1 MSKIILLFVAML
13 LIPFALAQ
21 EVENDCIYYFYGQE
35 CEDCTAAEA
44 TVFGLEQS
52 YPHLQMQRYEVY
64 HNFQNF
70 ELLQQYY
77 AAYGI
82 EKKSRSI
89 PAVFMKGNY
98 LVGSKAIT
106 SLLEERVK
114 DNSDPN
120 CPSLSPEQQAV
131 GILGEGETPN
141 ILSTLNFSLITGD
154 ALRNMF
160 APGMVAL
167 MLLFLAILSA
177 TKSKEEIIKASTYYI
192 AGIFIAYLLFGL
204 GMFSSFYDSQLH
216 YLFYKSV
223 GIAAMLFG
231 LAGVQSFFTTW
242 ELVMPHDLRNY
253 VKQVL
258 AYVLSPAGILIIGL
272 LGAIFTLAGV
282 GSSFYLLR
290 DLFAGDFMRSIVF
303 PLMLYYSAA
312 AMLIFIGVAVL
323 FNLLSSLL
331 KHAVE
336 GKEGSSDM
344 KRQRWKKH
352 YEKVLSFCVRGTILV
367 LGSVLVFM

>member
-1 MSKIILLFVAML
+1 MSKIILLLVALL
-13 LIPFALAQ
+13 LIPFALAL
-21 EVENDCIYYFYGQE
+21 EVENDCVYYFYGQE
-35 CEDCTAAEA
+35 CEDCAATEA
-44 TVFGLEQS
+44 TVFGLERA
-52 YPHLQMQRYEVY
+52 YPHLQLQKYEVY

-77 AAYGI
+77 DAYGI

-89 PAVFMKGNY
+89 PAIFMKGNY
-98 LVGSKAIT
+98 MVGSKAIT
-106 SLLEERVK
+106 SLLEERIK

-141 ILSTLNFSLITGD
+141 ILSTLSFSLLTGD
-154 ALRNMF
+154 ALSNMF

-167 MLLFLAILSA
+167 VLLFLAILSA
-177 TKSKEEIIKASTYYI
+177 TKSKEEIIKASAYYI
-192 AGIFIAYLLFGL
+192 AGIFLAYLLFGL

-231 LAGVQSFFTTW
+231 LAGVQSFFTAW
-242 ELVMPHDLRNY
+242 ELVLPHDLRNHL
-253 VKQVL
+253 KSVL
-258 AYVLSPAGILIIGL
+258 AYVLSPAGVLFMGL
-272 LGAIFTLAGV
+272 VCAMFTLAGV

-290 DLFAGDFMRSIVF
+290 DLFAGGFMRSIVF

-312 AMLIFIGVAVL
+312 ALLIFIGVAAL
-323 FNLLSSLL
+323 FNLLRSLL

-336 GKEGSSDM
+336 VQEGTSDL
-344 KRQRWKKH
+344 KRERWKKH